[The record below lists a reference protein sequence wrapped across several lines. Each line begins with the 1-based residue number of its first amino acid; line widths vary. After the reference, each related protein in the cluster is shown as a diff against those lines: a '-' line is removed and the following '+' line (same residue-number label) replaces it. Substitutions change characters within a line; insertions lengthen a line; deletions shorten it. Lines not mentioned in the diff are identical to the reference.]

1 MRLDFHALLQQKEI
15 LGCCAKNL
23 WESQKRFFA
32 TNKEKKYPHF
42 SMLLAFFLP
51 KEAAAMAGIF
61 AFLPRKNVATATQCL
76 WHSTLPSAAL
86 QRQTSEL
93 LLSKS
98 QLGIFALKRK
108 SRRQQPRPLQ
118 QQSGAIFKVSLES
131 RKFFEAFKSHRS
143 LMDYF
148 ARTEIV
154 EIYRQKLVRSV
165 NRVCYL
171 FVQYL
176 IPILFVLSTNMR
188 CFNAKK
194 QYSMF
199 HVKLKGFFSKY
210 HAFCRQNMVQARG
223 YQTIADYV
231 QIAVIRTSHT
241 MH

>member
-42 SMLLAFFLP
+42 SMLLAQFLP
-51 KEAAAMAGIF
+51 KGSSAMAGIF

-108 SRRQQPRPLQ
+108 SRRQQPQPLQ

-131 RKFFEAFKSHRS
+131 RKFFEAFKSHSS

-165 NRVCYL
+165 NRVCCPFL
-171 FVQYL
+171 QSLYL
-176 IPILFVLSTNMR
+176 ILLALNAKKKFKSTNM
-188 CFNAKK
+188 FV
-194 QYSMF
+194 
-199 HVKLKGFFSKY
+199 VKHKVFFQKTMLFVGKTWY
-210 HAFCRQNMVQARG
+210 KLE
-223 YQTIADYV
+223 
-231 QIAVIRTSHT
+231 VIK
-241 MH
+241 

>member
-1 MRLDFHALLQQKEI
+1 MLCKEFV
-15 LGCCAKNL
+15 G
-23 WESQKRFFA
+23 EPKRFFA

-42 SMLLAFFLP
+42 SMLLALFLP
-51 KEAAAMAGIF
+51 KAAAMAGIF

-93 LLSKS
+93 LPSKS

-108 SRRQQPRPLQ
+108 SRRQQPQPLQ

-176 IPILFVLSTNMR
+176 IPILFVIATNMR
-188 CFNAKK
+188 WLNAKK

-199 HVKLKGFFSKY
+199 HVKLKGFF
-210 HAFCRQNMVQARG
+210 QNKCDE
-223 YQTIADYV
+223 QTK
-231 QIAVIRTSHT
+231 
-241 MH
+241 

>member
-23 WESQKRFFA
+23 WESQKD
-32 TNKEKKYPHF
+32 
-42 SMLLAFFLP
+42 FLQQTRKRNIRIFQCCLP
-51 KEAAAMAGIF
+51 SSFQKAAAMAGIF

-93 LLSKS
+93 LPSKS

-108 SRRQQPRPLQ
+108 SRRQLPLQ

-165 NRVCYL
+165 NRVCYPFIQSL
-171 FVQYL
+171 F
-176 IPILFVLSTNMR
+176 PILFVL
-188 CFNAKK
+188 NAKK
-194 QYSMF
+194 NLNQQICSM
-199 HVKLKGFFSKY
+199 
-210 HAFCRQNMVQARG
+210 
-223 YQTIADYV
+223 
-231 QIAVIRTSHT
+231 
-241 MH
+241 